1 MLENVVPR
9 YMRKQS
15 FLNERIQY
23 IGNHM
28 TKLFAGAW
36 KDKGYVIK
44 SILLGLV
51 FWILQYAYQYFF
63 IDDEP
68 TLAIIRSSAFTGAT
82 LIGIALIIGPL
93 QKLWP
98 SKNYIKHR
106 RTLGVLGFTFILAHY
121 FAVMAYVFNFNLQA
135 ILLGGTNPYVNPVI
149 FGLIAFWIYIPLYLT
164 STDWATQK
172 LGYNKWKMIHRLVYF
187 AWIVSVLH
195 FILINPEA
203 LFNLSGYILMIVT
216 ALVFIL
222 EISAFIKHAKSRGGK
237 GRYIGLFI
245 IIIGA
250 LLFYTAYTFK
260 ESYIVLYGAIIVI
273 IGLLVVFVLIRKR
286 ENKENAEQTKQ
297 IQQPV

>member
-1 MLENVVPR
+1 
-9 YMRKQS
+9 
-15 FLNERIQY
+15 
-23 IGNHM
+23 M

-63 IDDEP
+63 VDGEIS
-68 TLAIIRSSAFTGAT
+68 LAIIRTSAFTGAT

-98 SKNYIKHR
+98 SKNYITHR
-106 RTLGVLGFTFILAHY
+106 RTLGVLGFTFILVHY
-121 FAVMAYVFNFNLQA
+121 FAVMSYVFNFNLQS
-135 ILLGGTNPYVNPVI
+135 IFFGGTNPYVNPVV
-149 FGLIAFWIYIPLYLT
+149 FGFIAFWIYIPLYFT

-195 FILINPEA
+195 FILVNPGA

-222 EISAFIKHAKSRGGK
+222 EISAFIKHTKSRGGR

-245 IIIGA
+245 ILVGA
-250 LLFYTAYTFK
+250 ILFYFAYAIK
-260 ESYIVLYGAIIVI
+260 ESYFVIYGALIVI
-273 IGLLVVFVLIRKR
+273 IGLLVVFVLTRKR
-286 ENKENAEQTKQ
+286 ENRENAEQTKQ
-297 IQQPV
+297 IRQPVPVDSD